1 MPAGKRW
8 GAGVRMDDPD
18 KGKEMLLRAAVD
30 CLITKGL
37 KNTTVEDVAARAN
50 VTRRTVY
57 RYYSGKRD
65 IIEAVFAYG
74 RTLMFSR
81 MREAVAQ
88 YEDDFPRYLEE
99 CIVFAVTYYQPRPGN
114 IDLVSGDN
122 LPEAI
127 PFITSEEAN
136 REWRDSLAAPYR
148 RYAEAHPE
156 VGSLDDLI
164 EFIGRLVVGYR
175 HAPTSERRLRAQLRA
190 LHLLA

>member
-8 GAGVRMDDPD
+8 GAGARMDDPD

-37 KNTTVEDVAARAN
+37 KHTTVEDVAARAN

-74 RTLMFSR
+74 RARMFAR
-81 MREAVAQ
+81 MREVVAK

-99 CIVFAVTYYQPRPGN
+99 CIVFAVTSYQPRPGY

-122 LPEAI
+122 LTEAL
-127 PFITSEEAN
+127 PYITSQEAN
-136 REWRDSLAAPYR
+136 REWRDIFAEPYR
-148 RYAEAHPE
+148 RYAEAHPD
-156 VGSLDDLI
+156 VGSLDDLV
-164 EFIGRLVVGYR
+164 EAVGRLVIGYR

-190 LHLLA
+190 LRILF